1 LENAIM
7 ATTLADTLSG
17 LVPLLDPLAAT
28 IISVSRASPTTAATV
43 QSSLA
48 TVKGGIADLAASQ
61 TAAVSKPLVDQIKA
75 AVISILNTAAGASL
89 PFPANIIFMLL
100 AGAAPIAFNT
110 VETLLQHKID
120 VTAMPAPVPA
130 AA

>member
-1 LENAIM
+1 M
-7 ATTLADTLSG
+7 ASTTLADTLNG

-28 IISVSRASPTTAATV
+28 VISVSRASPATAATV

-48 TVKGGIADLAASQ
+48 TVKGGIADLAASE
-61 TAAVSKPLVDQIKA
+61 TAAASKPLVDQIKA
-75 AVISILNTAAGASL
+75 AVFSILNTAASASL
-89 PFPANIIFMLL
+89 PFPANIILMLL
-100 AGAAPIAFNT
+100 AGTAPLAFNT

-120 VTAMPAPVPA
+120 VTALPAPVPA